1 MRMAIAG
8 ATGTV
13 GRHVHRVATD
23 RGHEVV
29 PLSRRHGHDLTRGD
43 VADALTGVK
52 TIIDV
57 TGIQTFSRRRA
68 TTFFEAASRTIQAS
82 GTAARVPHLV
92 ALSIVGIDGVDSSYY
107 GAKLAHERAVE
118 SGDLPFTLVRA
129 AQFHEFAA
137 QTVARGSFGR
147 ITMTPT
153 ALLRPVAAREVAE
166 YLVDV
171 AESDPRGRAPDL
183 VGPRDETLID
193 MVASLLD
200 HTRSKCVAWE
210 IPLPGAMG
218 AAMAS
223 GRLRGT
229 TDARRG
235 RVTFSDWLR
244 DQHHDSPMNTHGRRP
259 DADT

>member
-13 GRHVHRVATD
+13 GRHVHRVAAD

-29 PLSRRHGHDLTRGD
+29 PLSRRYGHDLTNSNI
-43 VADALTGVK
+43 VDALAGVK

-57 TGIQTFSRRRA
+57 TGIQTLSRRRA

-107 GAKLAHERAVE
+107 GSKLAHERAVE
-118 SGDLPFTLVRA
+118 SGDLPFTIARA

-137 QTVARGSFGR
+137 QTVARGSVGPV
-147 ITMTPT
+147 TMTPT

-166 YLVDV
+166 YLVDL

-183 VGPRDETLID
+183 VGPRDETLIG
-193 MVASLLD
+193 MVRSLLAR
-200 HTRSKCVAWE
+200 TRPKGVAWE
-210 IPLPGAMG
+210 IPLPGPMG

-223 GRLRGT
+223 GRLQGT
-229 TDARRG
+229 ADARRG

-244 DQHHDSPMNTHGRRP
+244 DQHHDS
-259 DADT
+259 A